1 VNAYATWVRRFVLFA
16 GRRHPRELGPEHVRR
31 FLSALAVEGGVSA
44 STRHQA
50 LAALGFLYRELLGA
64 PLGALEGV
72 MRAKRPVRMP
82 TVLTRDEVRAVLGCP
97 DGTPRLI
104 ALLLYGAGLRLL
116 ESLSLRVKDIDGACG
131 ELLVRAGKGNK
142 DRVTV
147 LPAAAAAPLKAHLA
161 RVRGEHQRDLAREL
175 GRVTLPGAL
184 ERKAPGLGRG
194 WAWQWVFPA
203 AQHYTDA
210 MTGERRRHHLHET
223 AVQRAVRTAVLRS
236 GITKRA
242 TCHTVR
248 HSFATHLLEDG
259 YDIRTVQELL
269 GHRAVRTTMMIY
281 PHVRR
286 RGRHGVRS
294 PADRL

>member
-104 ALLLYGAGLRLL
+104 ALLLYGGGLRLL
-116 ESLSLRVKDIDGACG
+116 ESLSLRVKDIDVACG

-161 RVRGEHQRDLAREL
+161 RVRGWSTCGTWRVGSGASRCRGRWSAR
-175 GRVTLPGAL
+175 RPGWGA
-184 ERKAPGLGRG
+184 AGRG
-194 WAWQWVFPA
+194 SGSSPP
-203 AQHYTDA
+203 
-210 MTGERRRHHLHET
+210 
-223 AVQRAVRTAVLRS
+223 RS
-236 GITKRA
+236 
-242 TCHTVR
+242 
-248 HSFATHLLEDG
+248 
-259 YDIRTVQELL
+259 
-269 GHRAVRTTMMIY
+269 TT
-281 PHVRR
+281 PTR
-286 RGRHGVRS
+286 
-294 PADRL
+294 